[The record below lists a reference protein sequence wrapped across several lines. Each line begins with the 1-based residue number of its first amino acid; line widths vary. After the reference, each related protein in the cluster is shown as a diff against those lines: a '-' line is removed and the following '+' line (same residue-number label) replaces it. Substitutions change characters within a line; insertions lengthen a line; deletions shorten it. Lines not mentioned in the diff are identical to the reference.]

1 MATQPE
7 FVERQRQ
14 ADELARRVQTLQAQ
28 ADELAARLAPR
39 GFYDRATWEAEAR
52 ADQAAHELAKMRRGR
67 EDAEARL
74 SALREQLAALA

>member
-1 MATQPE
+1 MATQAQYAE
-7 FVERQRQ
+7 QQRQ
-14 ADELARRVQTLQAQ
+14 ADELARRVQTLRAQ

-52 ADQAAHELAKMRRGR
+52 ADQASHELAKARRDR
-67 EDAEARL
+67 EDADKRL